1 MENNNDDFEII
12 IEESSDEGF
21 NKSIEVYNIHNAK
34 QSIKESGFAVVVEG
48 PFDCWR
54 MHSYGV
60 KNVIA
65 ILGSSMSKRQSEIL
79 LNSGAKKLALML
91 DSDEAGV
98 KASLRIKSM
107 FNKEFDISRI
117 LTDKKDPDSISMEE
131 FHATIAPQI
140 RAI

>member
-1 MENNNDDFEII
+1 
-12 IEESSDEGF
+12 
-21 NKSIEVYNIHNAK
+21 
-34 QSIKESGFAVVVEG
+34 
-48 PFDCWR
+48 

-131 FHATIAPQI
+131 FHTTIAPQI